1 MALVNAFGAIALD
14 ATVAAGNALLT
25 SIRDAVQG
33 VLTVRIASAAGRV
46 PTNLNFTST
55 AGTNARSIVT
65 SGRWLQ
71 EVTITNPTTT
81 AAYLKVYDK
90 ATAPTVGTDVPRFGI
105 PIPALS
111 TIVTDWGANG
121 KAMSNGIGIALTG
134 GIALL
139 DTSAAVAGIVVDGT
153 YI

>member
-33 VLTVRIASAAGRV
+33 VLTVRIASGAGRI
-46 PTNLNFTST
+46 PTNFNFTS
-55 AGTNARSIVT
+55 AVGTNARSIVT

-90 ATAPTVGTDVPRFGI
+90 ATAPTVGTDVPRFVI
-105 PIPALS
+105 SVPALS
-111 TIVTDWGANG
+111 TVVTDWGANG
-121 KAMSNGIGIALTG
+121 KVTSNGIAVALTG
-134 GIALL
+134 GMPLMDVA
-139 DTSAAVAGIVVDGT
+139 SAVAGIVVDGT
-153 YI
+153 YA